1 MSITLRRFMPYGPL
15 DLLRGPIGE
24 WVVLIL
30 LCGLFIAIAGA
41 ILPKRLT
48 EKRYGKAVTIFV
60 GLILGIGL
68 FMSKKLFNFNLESF
82 GFLAIFLIIIL
93 MFLVTYGLLKMQFNK
108 DMAVSITYCMIFLTF
123 YIMSPSL
130 FDTFAET
137 LPILNGIFFLTFFYI
152 LGKLVFNMVKGTGEG
167 VKDKIK
173 STFIDK
179 DKAADQGSTAPEQEK
194 TMKRIGGT
202 MKIKDATLKSMLKLK
217 GRYDS
222 LITELN
228 KLNGWMDDDQAR
240 AATKALKEIGR
251 TKPIV
256 KKGYDKLTETIL
268 KYKEVDANLYPPMVK
283 DARELKSEF
292 HDFYLNVDKGMEHI
306 KDAEIRPGLPIL
318 KSAQKN
324 IAEAVQTIQRIRANE
339 PQEAGKNLLWAK
351 GKKVRRAP
359 EIKVQDKALFRPG

>member
-15 DLLRGPIGE
+15 ELLRGPIGE

-82 GFLAIFLIIIL
+82 GFLAVFLIIIL

-108 DMAVSITYCMIFLTF
+108 DMAVGIAYCMIFLTF

-152 LGKLVFNMVKGTGEG
+152 LGKLIFNMVKETGEG
-167 VKDKIK
+167 VKDKIR

-179 DKAADQGSTAPEQEK
+179 EKAAEQESMAPEQEK
-194 TMKRIGGT
+194 ALKRIGGT

-217 GRYDS
+217 RRYDW
-222 LITELN
+222 IIKELDG
-228 KLNGWMDDDQAR
+228 LGGWMDDDLSN
-240 AATKALKEIGR
+240 AATKALKEVAK

-256 KKGYDKLTETIL
+256 RKGYDKLTATIVQ
-268 KYKEVDANLYPPMVK
+268 YKEVDPKLYPTMVK
-283 DARELKSEF
+283 DARTLKAAL
-292 HDFYLNVDKGMEHI
+292 HDFYLNVEKGMGLI
-306 KDAEIRPGLPIL
+306 KESKIRPGLPVL
-318 KSAQKN
+318 KEAQKN
-324 IAEAVQTIQRIRANE
+324 IAAAVQTIQRIRANE
-339 PQEAGKNLLWAK
+339 PQETGKEKLWEK
-351 GKKVRRAP
+351 G
-359 EIKVQDKALFRPG
+359 

>member
-1 MSITLRRFMPYGPL
+1 MPYGPL

-68 FMSKKLFNFNLESF
+68 FMSKKLVNFNLESF

-152 LGKLVFNMVKGTGEG
+152 LGKLIFNMVKETGEG
-167 VKDKIK
+167 VKDKIR

-179 DKAADQGSTAPEQEK
+179 EKATDQGSMAPEQEK
-194 TMKRIGGT
+194 ALKRAGGT
-202 MKIKDATLKSMLKLK
+202 MKIKDATFKSMLKLK
-217 GRYDS
+217 RRYDW
-222 LITELN
+222 IIKELDG
-228 KLNGWMDDDQAR
+228 LEGWMDEDLSK
-240 AATKALKEIGR
+240 AATKALKEIAR
-251 TKPIV
+251 TKPVV
-256 KKGYDKLTETIL
+256 KKGYDKLVETIV
-268 KYKEVDANLYPPMVK
+268 KYKEVDPNLYPRMVS
-283 DARELKSEF
+283 DARQLKVEL
-292 HDFYLNVDKGMEHI
+292 HDFYANVDKGMELI
-306 KDAEIRPGLPIL
+306 KKAKIRPGFPIL
-318 KSAQKN
+318 LKAQKSLN
-324 IAEAVQTIQRIRANE
+324 ASIKTIERIRGNE
-339 PQEAGKNLLWAK
+339 PQETGKDKLWAK
-351 GKKVRRAP
+351 GEKSQVGA
-359 EIKVQDKALFRPG
+359 